1 MSTACPKTDS
11 KINLEA
17 PGDLLSGLL
26 ALCELRSEAL
36 NPGDVRTFPASP
48 GQWRLLTPL
57 SGSLD
62 LAWEDQ
68 TWTLDAHQAAA
79 FPGSEG
85 LSLLA
90 REESLFLCLTLCG
103 TAADRVLED
112 CRRQG
117 GGLFFAAGGH
127 GMESMLHSLSA
138 HAGHAVS
145 ASEASAAAYR
155 LLMNLVGTSAAAP
168 AEGRKLPLVV
178 EAALGIMRREYAF
191 LDGIGELADR
201 LEVTQ
206 EYLTRC
212 FCRTIGITPGKY
224 LNRVRIENAR
234 ILLREGGHSI
244 QFVSDACGF
253 TNSNYF
259 ARVFRNSVGMNPRD
273 YARRQR
279 REAAPD
285 AQRENGQIP
294 APDVPRRD
302 DDLYVL

>member
-1 MSTACPKTDS
+1 MSLPCPQS
-11 KINLEA
+11 ESSWNLEA

-26 ALCELRSEAL
+26 GICELQSESLSA
-36 NPGDVRTFPASP
+36 DIRTFPAAP

-62 LAWEDQ
+62 LAWADR
-68 TWTLDAHQAAA
+68 TWTLAAHQAAA
-79 FPGSEG
+79 FPGGEG

-90 REESLFLCLTLCG
+90 REDAAFLCLALCG
-103 TAADRVLED
+103 IAAERVLEQ
-112 CRRQG
+112 CRRE
-117 GGLFFAAGGH
+117 GGLFFASGGLA
-127 GMESMLHSLSA
+127 MESMLHSLNA
-138 HAGHAVS
+138 HAGHSVS

-155 LLMNLVGTSAAAP
+155 LLMNLIGTSSAAP

-253 TNSNYF
+253 TNCNYF
-259 ARVFRNSVGMNPRD
+259 ARVFRNSVGMTPRD
-273 YARRQR
+273 YARLQQ
-279 REAAPD
+279 REALLSGQAQPPD
-285 AQRENGQIP
+285 A
-294 APDVPRRD
+294 PRRD
-302 DDLYVL
+302 NSLYVL

>member
-1 MSTACPKTDS
+1 MSLPCPQS
-11 KINLEA
+11 ESSWNLEA

-26 ALCELRSEAL
+26 GICELQSESLSA
-36 NPGDVRTFPASP
+36 GDIRTFPAAP

-62 LAWEDQ
+62 LAWADR
-68 TWTLDAHQAAA
+68 TWTLAAHQAAA
-79 FPGSEG
+79 FPGGEG

-90 REESLFLCLTLCG
+90 REDAVFLCLTLCG
-103 TAADRVLED
+103 IAAERVLEQ
-112 CRRQG
+112 CRRE
-117 GGLFFAAGGH
+117 GGLFFASGGLA
-127 GMESMLHSLSA
+127 MESMLHSLNA
-138 HAGHAVS
+138 HAGRSVS

-155 LLMNLVGTSAAAP
+155 LLMNLIGTSSAAP

-253 TNSNYF
+253 TNCNYF
-259 ARVFRNSVGMNPRD
+259 ARVFRNSVGMTPRD
-273 YARRQR
+273 YARLQQ
-279 REAAPD
+279 REALFSGQAQPPD
-285 AQRENGQIP
+285 A
-294 APDVPRRD
+294 PRRD
-302 DDLYVL
+302 NSLYVL